1 MKRRGQREQL
11 FKLLFRADFYDPD
24 EMPQQTQMFFESG
37 DLTVME
43 EDRRYIADRLTDIL
57 SKLPQ
62 IDDKL
67 EESIEGWKLS
77 RIGKV
82 EKTLLR
88 LAVYEL
94 DYDTDIPTNVAI
106 SEAVELSRKYGQENA
121 ASFVNGI
128 LARYVRGRD
137 AGNA

>member
-1 MKRRGQREQL
+1 MKRRGQREQI
-11 FKLLFRADFYDPD
+11 FKLLFRADFYEPG
-24 EMPQQTQMFFESG
+24 EMQEQAEMFFKSG
-37 DLTVME
+37 DLTVTQD
-43 EDRRYIADRLTDIL
+43 DRAYITARLEDIL
-57 SKLPQ
+57 EKLPE
-62 IDDKL
+62 IDRML
-67 EESIEGWKLS
+67 EDSIEGWKLS
-77 RIGKV
+77 RVGKV

-94 DYDTDIPTNVAI
+94 DYDEEIPTGVAI

-137 AGNA
+137 AENA